1 MEIIFRPLP
10 SQNQLTFLPSIESDT
25 MTATANPS
33 VMAPLKIISSK
44 YNWNQLRVHQAATRA
59 NRFSK
64 IAVLHDLK
72 PRLILV
78 PRTTGDHDAT
88 ELMNELLYA
97 AESIESEVVNFTHY
111 GYIQE
116 KLPHVEVE
124 SVFNKLSEIRGSTSI
139 RVLIWDIDS
148 RYLDQTKE
156 LYKRIFVPKSKSVGS
171 WNCRLIK

>member
-10 SQNQLTFLPSIESDT
+10 SRNQLTFIPSIESDT
-25 MTATANPS
+25 MTVTANPS
-33 VMAPLKIISSK
+33 LMAPLQVIASK
-44 YNWNQLRVHQAATRA
+44 YNWNQLRVHHAATRA

-64 IAVLHDLK
+64 IAVLRDLK

-78 PRTTGDHDAT
+78 PRTTGEHDAS
-88 ELMNELLYA
+88 ELMDELLDA

-116 KLPHVEVE
+116 KLPVIEVE
-124 SVFNKLSEIRGSTSI
+124 SVFKKLVEKRGSTSI

-156 LYKRIFVPKSKSVGS
+156 LYKRIFAVKHQEVATYETV
-171 WNCRLIK
+171 